1 MPLNVRGAVPLALVT
16 ALVLAF
22 SVAAYDD
29 PAGDGPLFRSDDPI
43 WLDGDKAFDAGGARP
58 QELGQIYDFLEN
70 TFASVADR
78 RNIPAVNVNTL
89 DEVPDSS
96 WFTNRLG
103 RQMMSDAEV
112 VRGPDRV
119 DRLEIDEWT
128 IVAGKSGGL
137 QPGFQVVRTGDPSKQ
152 RYQIEFDPPDNP
164 EIATGAEII
173 GTAIYHALGYN
184 VVDVYLTEL
193 DVAKLRIAPTATIR
207 DRAGRRR
214 PFNRHD
220 LDDVLRRAA
229 RLPSGRYRA
238 IVSRF
243 ADGEPMGNFRYYG
256 TRPDDPNDIYPHEHR
271 RELRASRVFAAWL
284 NHDDS
289 RANNT
294 LDMMEGEPGQQ
305 FIRHYMFDFGSIL
318 GSATVGPNAPRSGHE
333 YLYEPDV
340 SRKTLLTFGLWAPAW
355 ARRSVPST
363 PAAVGRFTADGFEPR
378 SWRPEYPNAAFDNMR
393 PDDAFWGARRVAG
406 FSDEML
412 RQIVEK
418 AEYSDPRATDYLVE
432 TIKER
437 RDRIARVWLTGVTPI
452 IAPRLS
458 AEGWLSFENAAVE
471 AGAAAPPARYTVSW
485 SRFDNLRRRH
495 EEVGGQVELETRR
508 TRAPAAVL
516 DSQYVCATLHAAH
529 PDYPQWMAPVRVY
542 FRRDGDDWT
551 TVGFFRED
559 PGAEH
564 GAFGER
570 ALP

>member
-1 MPLNVRGAVPLALVT
+1 MMRRALPLAIVTALALV
-16 ALVLAF
+16 F
-22 SVAAYDD
+22 SAAAEDE
-29 PAGDGPLFRSDDPI
+29 GPLFRPDDPL
-43 WLDGDKAFDAGGARP
+43 WADRDTVVDAGGAQP

-70 TFASVADR
+70 TFASVGDR
-78 RNIPAVNVNTL
+78 RNTRAANVNTL

-103 RQMMSDAEV
+103 RQTMSDAEI

-119 DRLEIDEWT
+119 ERLEIDQWT

-137 QPGFQVVRTGDPSKQ
+137 QPGFQAVATGDSSKQ

-193 DVAKLRIAPTATIR
+193 DAARLRIAPEATIR

-229 RLPSGRYRA
+229 RLPNGRYRA

-271 RELRASRVFAAWL
+271 RELRANRVFGAWL

-318 GSATVGPNAPRSGHE
+318 GSATVGPNVPRSGHE
-333 YLYEPDV
+333 YLYEPEV
-340 SRKTLLTFGLWAPAW
+340 TRKTLLTFGLWAPAW
-355 ARRSVPST
+355 ARRSAPST
-363 PAAVGRFTADGFEPR
+363 PDSVGHFTAEGFEPHR
-378 SWRPEYPNAAFDNMR
+378 WRPEYPNAAFDNMR
-393 PDDAFWGARRVAG
+393 PDDAFWGARRVAA
-406 FSDEML
+406 FSDEVL
-412 RQIVEK
+412 QRIVEK
-418 AEYSDPRATDYLVE
+418 AQYTDARATAYLVDA
-432 TIKER
+432 IKKR
-437 RDRIARVWLTGVTPI
+437 RDEVARVWLTGVTPI
-452 IAPRLS
+452 VDPRLS
-458 AEGWLSFENAAVE
+458 AEGELSFANAAVE
-471 AGAAAPPARYTVSW
+471 AGVATPPTRYAVSW
-485 SRFDNLRRRH
+485 SRFDNIRREH
-495 EEVGGQVELETRR
+495 EEIGSEVEITATRA
-508 TRAPAAVL
+508 RAPAAVL
-516 DSQYVCATLHAAH
+516 DSQYICATLRAVH
-529 PDYPQWMAPVRVY
+529 PDYPHWKAPVRVY
-542 FRRDGDDWT
+542 FRRDGEDWT
-551 TVGFFRED
+551 TVGLFRE
-559 PGAEH
+559 GA
-564 GAFGER
+564 GLGLNAVR
-570 ALP
+570 R